1 MARGGSTG
9 GLIAIAVVG
18 LGAIMFWPQIK
29 KWLDTIGSGSGNGN
43 VPVGHPFGQGQKV
56 PQGTTRL
63 GYALEHYIYQVER
76 Y

>member
-1 MARGGSTG
+1 MACGGSTG

-29 KWLDTIGSGSGNGN
+29 KWLDTMGKGGD
-43 VPVGHPFGQGQKV
+43 VPVGAPFGQGQQQKV

-63 GYALEHYIYQVER
+63 G
-76 Y
+76 